1 MSSMLCAGARLGGK
15 DACKRDSGGPLVQV
29 MMILMMIIIIIM
41 IMTIIMMTG
50 GWRPGGAGQPAGGRG
65 ELGPGVW
72 PGRVP
77 RGVHQGDQ
85 LHPLDTDQDQQGP
98 PVLRIDR
105 QSKNR
110 FYRNKDRLTDYI
122 DCSYI

>member
-1 MSSMLCAGARLGGK
+1 MQAGLRRA
-15 DACKRDSGGPLVQV
+15 SGSGDDEL
-29 MMILMMIIIIIM
+29 MILLMIIIIMMM
-41 IMTIIMMTG
+41 IG
-50 GWRPGGAGQPAGGRG
+50 GWRPGGAGQSAGGRG
-65 ELGPGVW
+65 ELGPGLW

-110 FYRNKDRLTDYI
+110 FYRNKDLIISI